1 MDQMPREDK
10 KSQIWQPL
18 VEGKIWNWK
27 TLCVNYMN
35 MKEKKGRERGEKG
48 WKGGKKEDS
57 SLLINQ

>member
-1 MDQMPREDK
+1 
-10 KSQIWQPL
+10 
-18 VEGKIWNWK
+18 
-27 TLCVNYMN
+27 MN